1 MKKHFPLTAG
11 LCLLLTGILLPG
23 LGTATAQD
31 QSTGVQP
38 PPKVLDIGVEF
49 PKLGLDSDA
58 HENAESE
65 YVRAFSDAKSSEHYL
80 AMEAISGTPRVV
92 FFNGYDSFAAA
103 QANHE
108 AMVKNDSLMAALKK
122 ATTDDEKLLQSR
134 YSSVF
139 VYDEDLSLR
148 APVKISDM
156 RFFEITIFDIRPGHR
171 HDWSEL
177 VKIYQQAW
185 SKAPDAHWATFE
197 EQYGPHGDRY
207 IVISP
212 LKSLT
217 EVDQELMD
225 DKKMAANLSADDKKK
240 MADLSASTIESEQSN
255 LFAISPKMSYVPDS
269 WKEAS
274 PDFWGKK

>member
-1 MKKHFPLTAG
+1 MKKQFGTMAG
-11 LCLLLTGILLPG
+11 LCLLFTGMGFAG
-23 LGTATAQD
+23 LGMATAQD
-31 QSTGVQP
+31 QSSGVEP

-49 PKLGLDSDA
+49 PKLGLAPGA
-58 HENAESE
+58 HEEAESKF
-65 YVRAFSDAKSSEHYL
+65 VQAFSDAKWSEHYL
-80 AMEAISGTPRVV
+80 AMDAISGTPRVV

-103 QANHE
+103 QENHE
-108 AMVKNDSLMAALKK
+108 AMHKNASLMAGLQSAFS
-122 ATTDDEKLLQSR
+122 DDGKLLQSR

-139 VYDEDLSLR
+139 VYNEDLSLR
-148 APVKISDM
+148 APVKIADM

-177 VKIYQQAW
+177 VKLYQQAW
-185 SKAPDAHWATFE
+185 QNAPDAHWATFE
-197 EQYGPHGDRY
+197 ERYGPHGNRY
-207 IVISP
+207 IVVSP
-212 LKSLT
+212 MKSLT

-240 MADLSASTIESEQSN
+240 MADLTASTIESEQSN
-255 LFAISPKMSYVPDS
+255 LFAISPKMSYVSDS

>member
-1 MKKHFPLTAG
+1 MKKHFGLSVG
-11 LCLLLTGILLPG
+11 LCLLFTGTFFAG
-23 LGTATAQD
+23 WATAIAQE
-31 QSTGVQP
+31 QSSGVTP
-38 PPKVLDIGVEF
+38 PPKVLEIGVEF
-49 PKLGLDSDA
+49 TQLGLAPDA
-58 HENAESE
+58 HEKAESKF
-65 YVRAFSDAKSSEHYL
+65 VQAFSDAKWSEHYL
-80 AMEAISGTPRVV
+80 AMVAISGTPRVV
-92 FFNGYDSFAAA
+92 FFDGYDSFAAA
-103 QANHE
+103 QENHE
-108 AMVKNDSLMAALKK
+108 AMQKNASLMAALQS
-122 ATTDDEKLLQSR
+122 AFSDDEKLLQSR

-148 APVKISDM
+148 ASVKIPDM

-185 SKAPDAHWATFE
+185 SKVPDAHWATFE

-212 LKSLT
+212 LKSLAD
-217 EVDQELMD
+217 VDQELMD